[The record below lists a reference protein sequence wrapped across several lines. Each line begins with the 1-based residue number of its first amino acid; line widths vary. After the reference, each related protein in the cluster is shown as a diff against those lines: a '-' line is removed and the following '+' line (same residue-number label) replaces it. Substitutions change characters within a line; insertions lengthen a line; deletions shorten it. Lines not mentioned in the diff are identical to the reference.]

1 MYNIFERI
9 SAMKQTIQTDHSL
22 RELCAHGTPDF
33 PLQIN
38 HDNISDFQD
47 NYIRCHWHGELEISL
62 VTEGTVLYLVGGR
75 SFRLGAGQGL
85 IINTNTPH
93 MMTPAKGSARFISM
107 IVHPSFL
114 YGTPGS
120 FLEMEIIRPYL
131 DSPELSAVPLDPEKG
146 DSGLLA
152 MFREVDRLCLSKP
165 FAYQLQVHG
174 LLCTAFG
181 SVIRRHQEKL
191 LHTRTAASGNLKR
204 LQVLLDYIHGHYSSP
219 LSLTELSAQIPMSRE
234 NCCRFFRQMTGCTIS
249 QYLNDYRISRSIYLM
264 KNTDLS
270 VSSIASL
277 SGFSSASRFA
287 AAFRKKTGLS
297 PSEYRRNH
305 FITTVS

>member
-1 MYNIFERI
+1 
-9 SAMKQTIQTDHSL
+9 MKQIIQTDESL
-22 RELCAHGTPDF
+22 RELCIHGTPDF

-38 HDNISDFQD
+38 HDNIDDFQD
-47 NYIRCHWHGELEISL
+47 NYIRCHWHGELEISI
-62 VTEGTVLYLVGGR
+62 VTEGKVLYLVGGQ
-75 SFRLGAGQGL
+75 SFRLIPRQGL
-85 IINTNTPH
+85 IINANTPH
-93 MMTPAKGSARFISM
+93 MMTPACGNAHIISM

-120 FLEMEIIRPYL
+120 FLELAIIRPYL
-131 DSPELSAVPLDPEKG
+131 EAPELAAIPLDPDKG
-146 DSGLLA
+146 DSGLMA
-152 MFREVDRLCLSKP
+152 MFREIDRLCLKKP

-181 SVIRRHQEKL
+181 SVIQKHQEKL
-191 LHTRTAASGNLKR
+191 QINRTVAPGNLQR
-204 LQVLLDYIHGHYSSP
+204 LQILLDYIHEHYSSP
-219 LSLTELSAQIPMSRE
+219 LSLTDLAAQIPMSRE

-249 QYLNDYRISRSIYLM
+249 NYLNDYRISRSIHLM
-264 KNTDLS
+264 KTRDMS

-287 AAFRKKTGLS
+287 SAFRAKTGLS

-305 FITTVS
+305 FQ